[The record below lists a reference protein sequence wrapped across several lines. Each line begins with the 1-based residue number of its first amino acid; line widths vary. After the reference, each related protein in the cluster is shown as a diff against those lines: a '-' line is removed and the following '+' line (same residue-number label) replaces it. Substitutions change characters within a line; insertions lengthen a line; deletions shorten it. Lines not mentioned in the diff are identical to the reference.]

1 MMAMSKKM
9 LDQEPGEIEML
20 LPFHA
25 AGTLNARDARRVD
38 EALAGDPDLARQ
50 YAVIQ
55 EEYAETIHL
64 NESLGAPS
72 ARAMQ
77 KLFAAIDGE
86 PERKP
91 SVSIN
96 LSARI
101 AEFFTK
107 LSPRTLAWSASL
119 GAVALLLQAGV
130 IGAVLVKNQAASF
143 QTASLS
149 LNQTSAPLTRE
160 LGAAVPPRALVRFN
174 PDARIADINALL
186 DNYQAS
192 IVDGAKGGMFRL
204 QFGNRALGKDEVTN
218 LMNKLQGEKIV
229 SLAVP
234 TP

>member
-91 SVSIN
+91 SASIN

-130 IGAVLVKNQAASF
+130 IGAVLVKNQTASF

-204 QFGNRALGKDEVTN
+204 QFKAMGKDEAAN
-218 LMNKLQGEKIV
+218 LLKKLQGEKIV
-229 SLAVP
+229 SLAVA